1 VVGGSD
7 LTSSQCFGN
16 ITDDM
21 ESSGISKMTAPFV
34 VGASA
39 WTSSVAGGQQSPEI
53 VGRLSCVPMFSSL
66 VTGQSNVTAMERD

>member
-7 LTSSQCFGN
+7 LTSSPCSGD
-16 ITDDM
+16 ITDNM

-34 VGASA
+34 VGVSV
-39 WTSSVAGGQQSPEI
+39 WTLSVAGGQRLPES
-53 VGRLSCVPMFSSL
+53 VGRLSRVPMFSSL